1 MSSFNIF
8 NIVKLFLSLFL
19 LYNIFSLIVL
29 FSPINT
35 KFYYK
40 AWKFTPYNYKS
51 LPTFQFG
58 SNKNILPIGKIKT
71 KKLYTVLTR
80 EETISSIDLDYW
92 NYRNSKELYT
102 LIKEKEAISS
112 FDLEYWNYRINYGI
126 NNKLF
131 NNDFGNNFYNAIVLS
146 KNNKVFT
153 RKLKRFFSTN
163 LLKFSK
169 ERRIL
174 IIKKFKE

>member
-1 MSSFNIF
+1 M
-8 NIVKLFLSLFL
+8 
-19 LYNIFSLIVL
+19 
-29 FSPINT
+29 
-35 KFYYK
+35 
-40 AWKFTPYNYKS
+40 
-51 LPTFQFG
+51 
-58 SNKNILPIGKIKT
+58 NILPIRKIKT

-80 EETISSIDLDYW
+80 EEVISSIDLD
-92 NYRNSKELYT
+92 
-102 LIKEKEAISS
+102 
-112 FDLEYWNYRINYGI
+112 YWNYRINYGI

-169 ERRIL
+169 EKRIL

>member
-1 MSSFNIF
+1 M
-8 NIVKLFLSLFL
+8 
-19 LYNIFSLIVL
+19 
-29 FSPINT
+29 
-35 KFYYK
+35 
-40 AWKFTPYNYKS
+40 WKFTPYNYKS

-58 SNKNILPIGKIKT
+58 SNKNILPIRKIKT

>member
-1 MSSFNIF
+1 M
-8 NIVKLFLSLFL
+8 
-19 LYNIFSLIVL
+19 
-29 FSPINT
+29 
-35 KFYYK
+35 
-40 AWKFTPYNYKS
+40 WKFTPYNYKS

-58 SNKNILPIGKIKT
+58 NNKNILPIGKIKT
-71 KKLYTVLTR
+71 TKIYTELTR
-80 EETISSIDLDYW
+80 EEAISSIDLDYW

-146 KNNKVFT
+146 KNNTVFT

>member
-1 MSSFNIF
+1 M
-8 NIVKLFLSLFL
+8 
-19 LYNIFSLIVL
+19 
-29 FSPINT
+29 
-35 KFYYK
+35 
-40 AWKFTPYNYKS
+40 WKFTPYNYKS

-58 SNKNILPIGKIKT
+58 NNKNILPIGKIKT
-71 KKLYTVLTR
+71 TKIYTELTR
-80 EETISSIDLDYW
+80 EEAISSIDLDYW
-92 NYRNSKELYT
+92 NYRNSKELYI

-112 FDLEYWNYRINYGI
+112 HDLDYWNYRINYGI

-146 KNNKVFT
+146 KNNKVFA
-153 RKLKRFFSTN
+153 RKLKKFFSTN
-163 LLKFSK
+163 LFKFSK

>member
-1 MSSFNIF
+1 M
-8 NIVKLFLSLFL
+8 
-19 LYNIFSLIVL
+19 
-29 FSPINT
+29 
-35 KFYYK
+35 
-40 AWKFTPYNYKS
+40 WKFTPYNYKS

-58 SNKNILPIGKIKT
+58 NNKNILPIGKIKIT
-71 KKLYTVLTR
+71 KIYTELTR
-80 EETISSIDLDYW
+80 EEAISSIDLDYW

>member
-1 MSSFNIF
+1 M
-8 NIVKLFLSLFL
+8 
-19 LYNIFSLIVL
+19 
-29 FSPINT
+29 
-35 KFYYK
+35 
-40 AWKFTPYNYKS
+40 WKFTPYNYKS

-58 SNKNILPIGKIKT
+58 NNKNILPIGKIKT
-71 KKLYTVLTR
+71 KKLYTALTR
-80 EETISSIDLDYW
+80 EEAISSIDLDYW

-146 KNNKVFT
+146 NNNKVFT

>member
-1 MSSFNIF
+1 M
-8 NIVKLFLSLFL
+8 
-19 LYNIFSLIVL
+19 
-29 FSPINT
+29 
-35 KFYYK
+35 
-40 AWKFTPYNYKS
+40 WKFTPYNYKS

-58 SNKNILPIGKIKT
+58 NTKNILPIGKIKT

-131 NNDFGNNFYNAIVLS
+131 NNDFGRSFYNAIVLS
-146 KNNKVFT
+146 KNNKAFT
-153 RKLKRFFSTN
+153 RKLKKFFSTN

>member
-1 MSSFNIF
+1 MFVLKPWNYNNQSYAG
-8 NIVKLFLSLFL
+8 LS
-19 LYNIFSLIVL
+19 
-29 FSPINT
+29 
-35 KFYYK
+35 
-40 AWKFTPYNYKS
+40 
-51 LPTFQFG
+51 
-58 SNKNILPIGKIKT
+58 KIKT
-71 KKLYTVLTR
+71 TKIYTTLTR
-80 EETISSIDLDYW
+80 DEAISYLDLDYW

-153 RKLKRFFSTN
+153 RKLKKFFSTN

>member
-1 MSSFNIF
+1 M
-8 NIVKLFLSLFL
+8 
-19 LYNIFSLIVL
+19 
-29 FSPINT
+29 
-35 KFYYK
+35 
-40 AWKFTPYNYKS
+40 WKFTPYNYKS

-58 SNKNILPIGKIKT
+58 NNKNILPIGKIKT
-71 KKLYTVLTR
+71 KKLFTVLTR
-80 EETISSIDLDYW
+80 EETISSFDLD
-92 NYRNSKELYT
+92 
-102 LIKEKEAISS
+102 
-112 FDLEYWNYRINYGI
+112 YWNYRINYGI

-174 IIKKFKE
+174 IVKKFKE

>member
-1 MSSFNIF
+1 M
-8 NIVKLFLSLFL
+8 IV
-19 LYNIFSLIVL
+19 
-29 FSPINT
+29 P
-35 KFYYK
+35 
-40 AWKFTPYNYKS
+40 NY
-51 LPTFQFG
+51 
-58 SNKNILPIGKIKT
+58 ILDELEENMEVIKEAKT
-71 KKLYTVLTR
+71 KKIYTTLTR
-80 EETISSIDLDYW
+80 DEAISYLDLDYW

-163 LLKFSK
+163 LFKFSK
-169 ERRIL
+169 EKRIL

>member
-1 MSSFNIF
+1 M
-8 NIVKLFLSLFL
+8 
-19 LYNIFSLIVL
+19 
-29 FSPINT
+29 
-35 KFYYK
+35 
-40 AWKFTPYNYKS
+40 WKFTPYNYKS

-58 SNKNILPIGKIKT
+58 NNKNILPIGKLKT
-71 KKLYTVLTR
+71 KKLYTALTR

-112 FDLEYWNYRINYGI
+112 FDLDYWNYRINYGI

-131 NNDFGNNFYNAIVLS
+131 NNDFGSSFYNAIVLS